1 MLAVLLT
8 YVPQYTTITITG
20 ITHHII
26 DAHNPVTTKVECI
39 RSYKRVHD
47 SGSQPTLLSTHGS
60 TYNTKY
66 DNVNIKIQQM
76 QQYADIYSL
85 QNCSE

>member
-20 ITHHII
+20 ITHHTI
-26 DAHNPVTTKVECI
+26 DAHNPVTTEVECI
-39 RSYKRVHD
+39 RSHKRAKFMTVAVN
-47 SGSQPTLLSTHGS
+47 LSYCQHMVN

-66 DNVNIKIQQM
+66 DILAVN
-76 QQYADIYSL
+76 L
-85 QNCSE
+85 